1 MMMHPIDHRVC
12 VAVGRP
18 DMRSAVS
25 AAREISTLADV
36 VEIRLDCIADAEV
49 KPFLDTVS
57 RPLLFTNRPT
67 WEGGSFAGS
76 EQERLDLLL
85 DAVRG
90 GAAYVDLELQ
100 APLDSLQ
107 RLRDE
112 IAGSKTLL
120 ILSHHNFELTPPRE
134 ELVKRLSLM
143 QEKGA
148 HVGKIVTMA
157 RDHHDVLRILQL
169 QEDAAVRNFPLIAF
183 CMGQVG
189 LISRLATLELGGYMT
204 YCAVDAEEAT
214 APGQI
219 AVADLRAIYELLGGP
234 SVHDLQTY
242 VKYQEMG
249 IQIGKRRCG

>member
-1 MMMHPIDHRVC
+1 MIHSIDHRVC

-18 DMRSAVS
+18 DMRSAVN

-57 RPLLFTNRPT
+57 GPLLFTNRPT
-67 WEGGSFAGS
+67 WEGGTFAGP
-76 EQERLDLLL
+76 EQERIDLLL

-90 GAAYVDLELQ
+90 GAAYIDLELQ
-100 APLDSLQ
+100 APSESLQ
-107 RLRDE
+107 RLRDAL
-112 IAGSKTLL
+112 AGSKTLL
-120 ILSHHNFELTPPRE
+120 ILSHHNFELTPSRE

-157 RDHHDVLRILQL
+157 HDYHDVLRVLQL
-169 QEDAAVRNFPLIAF
+169 QEEAMARNFPLIAF
-183 CMGQVG
+183 CMGRAG
-189 LISRLATLELGGYMT
+189 IISRLATLELGGYMT

-219 AVADLRAIYELLGGP
+219 AVADFKTIYRILEDRPARPAGLL
-234 SVHDLQTY
+234 
-242 VKYQEMG
+242 E
-249 IQIGKRRCG
+249 I